1 MREQAT
7 EISEIADAC
16 LTWLAADVTEL
27 ERFMSLCGYSP
38 QSLRAAVGTEG
49 LQHGLID
56 YFARN
61 EPLLLAMCA
70 NANLP
75 AERVMRAWYRFNPQS

>member
-27 ERFMSLCGYSP
+27 ERFMSLAGYSP
-38 QSLRAAVGTEG
+38 QSLRDAVGTVG
-49 LQHGLID
+49 LEHGLVD

-70 NANLP
+70 NANMP
-75 AERVMRAWYRFNPQS
+75 VERVMRAWHRLNPQS